1 MHGGNPDF
9 ADFGVRFMSFE
20 QFLTVLEKVVHGD
33 TYMQAL
39 VA

>member
-20 QFLTVLEKVVHGD
+20 QFLPVLEKVVCGD
-33 TYMQAL
+33 TYIQAL
-39 VA
+39 VV